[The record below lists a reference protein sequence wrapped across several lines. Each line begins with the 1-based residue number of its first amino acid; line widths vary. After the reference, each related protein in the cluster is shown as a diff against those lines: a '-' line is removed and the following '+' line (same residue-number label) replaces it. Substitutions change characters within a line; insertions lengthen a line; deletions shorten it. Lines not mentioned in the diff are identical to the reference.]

1 MRELN
6 KKDFRVIEMFLEPYK
21 EILEEVLTASD
32 VDNDAEKQAFRD
44 WAVEKLV
51 DELSLT
57 EQLAKVWVNKLESF
71 YKTKKVV

>member
-6 KKDFRVIEMFLEPYK
+6 KRDFKVIENFIEPYR

-32 VDNDAEKQAFRD
+32 VESDAQKQAWKD

-51 DELSLT
+51 DECSLT
-57 EQLAKVWVNKLESF
+57 EQLAKVWINKLESY
-71 YKTKKVV
+71 YKIKSTI

>member
-6 KKDFRVIEMFLEPYK
+6 KRDFKVIENFIEPYR

-32 VDNDAEKQAFRD
+32 VESEAQKQAWKD

-51 DELSLT
+51 DECSLT
-57 EQLAKVWVNKLESF
+57 EQLAKVWINKLESY
-71 YKTKKVV
+71 YKIKSTI